1 MYLYLDLFCSLSS
14 LKMSFEIVKTGTYQG
29 LFIDGRRIYSEPRK
43 IKASRGKERS
53 KYVLNYT

>member
-1 MYLYLDLFCSLSS
+1 
-14 LKMSFEIVKTGTYQG
+14 MSFEIVKTGTYQG

-53 KYVLNYT
+53 KY